1 VLEYLI
7 NVKPLFVVYF
17 LRPDEVRIVRYVQP
31 LTNEQRALLEK
42 TMKEDTAFR
51 ARSRA
56 HSLLLSAA
64 GTPIQ
69 TIANAYQVHRVT
81 VSAWIKKWEHHGVQ
95 SLHDQPRSGRP
106 TKLTPDEQ
114 ELAQQYIK
122 EEPRSLK
129 GVVERLAHKTEK
141 RLSISTLKRL
151 AKKAR
156 LRWKRVRKSLKSLR
170 DPIAFAKGKREL
182 EALQKQEDKGK
193 IDLYYFDESGFALD
207 PTIPYAWQEPKSV
220 IELPARKYGRINVLG
235 FMNRQNDLH
244 PFMFEGSIHTG
255 VVIACFD
262 TFCQTLTKKTV
273 VVIDNASIHT
283 SEEFEDRL
291 PYWKKKGLI
300 IKYLPPY
307 SPELNLIE
315 ILWRR
320 IKYTWLPFS
329 AYACLNAL
337 SEALETILSHVLPIR
352 PIRFHLPEF
361 QAARRESSPIPAV
374 VGCLPVPL
382 IRV

>member
-1 VLEYLI
+1 MLIQYLI
-7 NVKPLFVVYF
+7 NVKPLCVAYSP
-17 LRPDEVRIVRYVQP
+17 RPDEVMIVRYVQP
-31 LTNEQRALLEK
+31 LTDEQRALLEK

-69 TIANAYQVHRVT
+69 TIAKTYQVHRVT
-81 VSAWIKKWEHHGVQ
+81 VSAWIKKWERYGAQ
-95 SLHDQPRSGRP
+95 SLHDHSRSGRP
-106 TKLTPDEQ
+106 PKLTPDEQ
-114 ELAQQYIK
+114 ELAKHYIK

-129 GVVERLAHKTEK
+129 QVVERLANTTEK
-141 RLSISTLKRL
+141 RLSISSLKRL

-156 LRWKRVRKSLKSLR
+156 LRWKRVRKSLKRLR
-170 DPIAFAKGKREL
+170 DPAAFAKCQREL
-182 EALQKQEDKGK
+182 EALQQQDDQGK

-207 PTIPYAWQEPKSV
+207 PSIPYAWQEPQSV
-220 IELPARKYGRINVLG
+220 IELPAMKYGRINVLG
-235 FMNRQNDLH
+235 FMNRNNDLH
-244 PFMFEGSIHTG
+244 ASMFEESIHTG
-255 VVIACFD
+255 VGIACFD
-262 TFCQTLTKKTV
+262 AFCQTITKKTV

-283 SEEFEDRL
+283 SDEFAERL
-291 PYWKKKGLI
+291 PYWKKHGLI
-300 IKYLPPY
+300 IKYLSPY

-337 SEALETILSHVLPIR
+337 SEALETILSHVGSEYQIT
-352 PIRFHLPEF
+352 F
-361 QAARRESSPIPAV
+361 A
-374 VGCLPVPL
+374 
-382 IRV
+382 

>member
-1 VLEYLI
+1 MLVQYLI
-7 NVKPLFVVYF
+7 NVKPLCVAYS
-17 LRPDEVRIVRYVQP
+17 LRPDEVMNVRYVQP
-31 LTNEQRALLEK
+31 LTDEQRTLLEK
-42 TMKEDTAFR
+42 TMQEDTAFR

-64 GTPIQ
+64 GTPIK
-69 TIANAYQVHRVT
+69 TIAKAYQVHRVT
-81 VSAWIKKWEHHGVQ
+81 VSAWIKKWEQHGTQ

-106 TKLTPDEQ
+106 SKLTPDEQ
-114 ELAQQYIK
+114 ALAQQYIK

-141 RLSISTLKRL
+141 RLSLSTLKRL

-156 LRWKRVRKSLKSLR
+156 LRWKRVRKSFKSLR
-170 DPIAFAKGKREL
+170 DPKAFARGQREL
-182 EALQKQEDKGK
+182 TALQTQEDQGK
-193 IDLYYFDESGFALD
+193 IALDYFDESGFALD

-307 SPELNLIE
+307 APELNLIE

-337 SEALETILSHVLPIR
+337 SEALETILSHVGSEYQIT
-352 PIRFHLPEF
+352 F
-361 QAARRESSPIPAV
+361 A
-374 VGCLPVPL
+374 
-382 IRV
+382 